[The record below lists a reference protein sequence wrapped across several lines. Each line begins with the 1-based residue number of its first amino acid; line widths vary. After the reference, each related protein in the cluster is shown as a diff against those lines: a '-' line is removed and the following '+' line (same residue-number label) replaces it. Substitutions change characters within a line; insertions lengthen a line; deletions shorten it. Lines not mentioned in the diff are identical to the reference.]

1 MTRKIIPSKQSV
13 LKKVEITKESRVNLA
28 LNDMLGIIECEIVR
42 YQTRAREGGLTSIES
57 KMVRDHT
64 ETLLR
69 MKRDQ
74 QTSRKN
80 NSLGD
85 MTDAELEEVENAI
98 QASDGDSTDK
108 V

>member
-1 MTRKIIPSKQSV
+1 MKRKIIPT
-13 LKKVEITKESRVNLA
+13 KKANKTVDITKESRVNIA
-28 LNDMLGIIECEIVR
+28 INNMLSIIEHEIIR
-42 YQTRAREGGLTSIES
+42 YTTKAREGGLTSIES

-69 MKRDQ
+69 IKRDQ

-80 NSLGD
+80 NSLID
-85 MTDAELEEVENAI
+85 MSDDELDEAMNDIE
-98 QASDGDSTDK
+98 SDDGNSTDQ